1 MILIPSTASP
11 DRPSPDAVCHA
22 IAQRNGSPLFL
33 VSRLLGGAKRRL
45 FVSAYAAMRVIDDL
59 VDENFLALP
68 REQRPG
74 QRERVLEKI
83 ETWRLQARAASRHA
97 FTPRADSFHPDV
109 FLALNETIGQSD
121 LGDWP
126 WDALADAMRH
136 DVHEQEIVT
145 WEDFLAYCEGATVS
159 PAATFAYILAC
170 EVQDGHYRLNRPD
183 PFCRDQVRDMA
194 IFCYLIHIARD
205 LAKDARKDR
214 QLITI
219 PTGMLAEAGFR
230 RDTLAA
236 GLDRKAS
243 LIPLIRALTDRAS
256 ERLATGLDPIARL
269 PLRTLERWILDRLL
283 NKYRALHLQLI
294 ENPLRYL

>member
-1 MILIPSTASP
+1 MIFSPSTPP
-11 DRPSPDAVCHA
+11 DPPSPDAVCHA
-22 IAQRNGSPLFL
+22 IARRNGSPLFL

-45 FVSAYAAMRVIDDL
+45 FISAYAAMRVIDDL
-59 VDENFLALP
+59 VDENFFAMSHD
-68 REQRPG
+68 QR
-74 QRERVLEKI
+74 RVERDRILERV
-83 ETWRLQARAASRHA
+83 ETWRLQARAASRGGFA
-97 FTPRADSFHPDV
+97 PREDSFHPDV
-109 FLALNETIGQSD
+109 FLALNDTIGQSD
-121 LGDWP
+121 VGDWP
-126 WDALADAMRH
+126 WNALADAMRH

-170 EVQDGHYRLNRPD
+170 EAQDGRYRLNRPD

-219 PTGMLAEAGFR
+219 PTEMLAEAGFR

-256 ERLATGLDPIARL
+256 ERLATGLDTISRL

-283 NKYRALHLQLI
+283 KKYRDLHLQLI